1 MKQVAMIALLVT
13 GAALLAQNPAGAGA
27 VTQWARATHKLPE
40 MNGQQLQIT
49 QIEVRYA
56 PGQAS
61 PSHSHPCP
69 VLVRVVEGAVRSKV
83 DDNPETTY
91 KEGETFF
98 EPPNGTHAVSRN
110 ASDTAPARILAT
122 FVCDREGPLSK
133 TAPSK

>member
-1 MKQVAMIALLVT
+1 MKSVAMITLLAA
-13 GAALLAQNPAGAGA
+13 GAVLVAQNPAGAG
-27 VTQWARATHKLPE
+27 WPRATHKLPE
-40 MNGQQLQIT
+40 MNGKQLQMT
-49 QIEVRYA
+49 QVEVRYA

-122 FVCDREGPLSK
+122 FVCDSEGPLSK
-133 TAPSK
+133 AVPAK